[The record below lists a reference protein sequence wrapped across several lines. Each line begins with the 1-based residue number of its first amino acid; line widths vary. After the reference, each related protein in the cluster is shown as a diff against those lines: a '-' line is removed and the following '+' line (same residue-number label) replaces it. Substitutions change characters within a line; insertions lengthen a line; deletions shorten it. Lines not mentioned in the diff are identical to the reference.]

1 MRTVSRR
8 LALWRSD
15 LEGGVCAAPDEAGP
29 EETGQKA
36 HHVRVV
42 IEHRPQAG
50 AISRTE
56 FESELRQ
63 DVEWQFTG
71 LTWPADIPPGTFVT
85 VEWHERRNEALI
97 RTIPLDEPL
106 RVDGVEYWHEHDPKV
121 VTRDSRP
128 DRSNRG
134 AVLHTVRK
142 LGRVFD
148 DGSAVLTEEL
158 LAKRSGLGRGQKGA
172 FLLRNAVDQL
182 IREGFLT
189 RVTGSVDS
197 AGHPSYPP
205 ADGQATAEMVF
216 YAPMVEP
223 IPVESHRG
231 EHWVTGFIRKLP
243 RGAQPTQ
250 KQLDLYHQARQFQDI
265 GPLKPG
271 YTFVQRHHRNS

>member
-1 MRTVSRR
+1 M
-8 LALWRSD
+8 A
-15 LEGGVCAAPDEAGP
+15 
-29 EETGQKA
+29 
-36 HHVRVV
+36 
-42 IEHRPQAG
+42 IEHRG
-50 AISRTE
+50 DRTE
-56 FESELRQ
+56 FDSPLRQ
-63 DVEWQFTG
+63 DVEWQFTD

-85 VEWHERRNEALI
+85 VEWHERKGEAII
-97 RTIPLDEPL
+97 RTTPLEEPL
-106 RVDGVEYWHEHDPKV
+106 RVDGVEYWHEYDPKV

-128 DRSNRG
+128 DKSNRG

-172 FLLRNAVDQL
+172 FLLKNAIDQL

-205 ADGQATAEMVF
+205 ADGQATADMVF

-223 IPVESHRG
+223 IPTESHRN

-243 RGAQPTQ
+243 RGSQPTQ
-250 KQLDLYHQARQFQDI
+250 KQLDLYHQASQFQDI

-271 YTFVQRHHRNS
+271 YTFVQKHHRNS

>member
-1 MRTVSRR
+1 MRTVTRR
-8 LALWRSD
+8 LALWRAD
-15 LEGGVCAAPDEAGP
+15 LEAGVCAAPEESGSEARP
-29 EETGQKA
+29 
-36 HHVRVV
+36 VRVMV
-42 IEHRPQAG
+42 EHRPQGGPAQH
-50 AISRTE
+50 TE
-56 FESELRQ
+56 FASELRQ
-63 DVEWQFTG
+63 DVEWQLTG

-85 VEWHERRNEALI
+85 VEWHPRKHEAVI
-97 RTIPLDEPL
+97 RTEPLEEPL
-106 RVDGVEYWHEHDPKV
+106 RVDGVEYFHEYDPKV

-128 DRSNRG
+128 DKSNRG

-172 FLLRNAVDQL
+172 FLLKNAVDQL

-205 ADGQATAEMVF
+205 ADGQATADMVF

-223 IPVESHRG
+223 IPTESHRG

-250 KQLDLYHQARQFQDI
+250 KQLDLYHQAAQFEDI
-265 GPLKPG
+265 GPLEPG
-271 YTFVQRHHRNS
+271 YTFVQKHHRNG